1 MNCLS
6 LSCTLKMMLQPS
18 LSLSFSLSLPPLP
31 LFPSPLFFFFS
42 VCDQTQTQLEHAR
55 IRELEQ
61 SLLFEKAQAEKLLR
75 ELEDTRVIDPHLPCL
90 QNSALAP
97 CVDAHDALLW
107 VSFFWGLWD

>member
-1 MNCLS
+1 M
-6 LSCTLKMMLQPS
+6 
-18 LSLSFSLSLPPLP
+18 
-31 LFPSPLFFFFS
+31 
-42 VCDQTQTQLEHAR
+42 CDQTQTQLEHAR

-90 QNSALAP
+90 PNSVLAP

-107 VSFFWGLWD
+107 VSFVWVYVGLIDLGLNLGFPDFFLCFHLLSLLEVAV